1 VTETEEAIV
10 KVQDINP
17 FGVRMPADLKQL
29 LDFEA
34 KKNTRS
40 LNSEIVARLWE
51 SLGRG
56 DRIEGTLGVTES
68 SAPHYGARLSDADKA
83 ILAVFRKLSVEKQLA
98 LISLF
103 K

>member
-1 VTETEEAIV
+1 M

-17 FGVRMPADLKQL
+17 FGVRMPSELKQL

-51 SLGRG
+51 SLGRN
-56 DRIEGTLGVTES
+56 DRIEGKLGVTEV
-68 SAPHYGARLSDADKA
+68 SAPHYGAQLNGADKA
-83 ILAVFRKLSVEKQLA
+83 ILAIFRKLSVEKQLA

>member
-1 VTETEEAIV
+1 M

-17 FGVRMPADLKQL
+17 FGIRMPAELKQL

-34 KKNTRS
+34 KKNNRS
-40 LNSEIVARLWE
+40 LNSELVNRLWQ
-51 SLGRG
+51 SLGR
-56 DRIEGTLGVTES
+56 DDQVEGKLGAEQS
-68 SAPHYGARLSDADKA
+68 RPEYAGQFSAADKA
-83 ILAVFRKLSVEKQLA
+83 MLAIFRRLPAEKQLA

>member
-1 VTETEEAIV
+1 M

-17 FGVRMPADLKQL
+17 FGVRMPAELKQK

-34 KKNTRS
+34 KKGGRS
-40 LNSEIVARLWE
+40 LNNEVVTRLWDSINE
-51 SLGRG
+51 GQPGAGRH
-56 DRIEGTLGVTES
+56 E
-68 SAPHYGARLSDADKA
+68 AREPRGNRYSIPLTDAEKA
-83 ILAVFRKLSVEKQLA
+83 MLAVFRRLPAEKQLA